1 MRAGI
6 LRERIELQR
15 EESQQLA
22 SGAIR
27 KWWRSIATVRCSKLR
42 MIYRY
47 DRDGIIGKEEF
58 DPMGA
63 RFIIRYCPVAERAER
78 VRYRGILFRITM
90 QDYNQRD
97 RSLTLYTER
106 VNL

>member
-6 LRERIELQR
+6 LRERIELLA
-15 EESQQLA
+15 EERTQDA
-22 SGAIR
+22 SGAVR
-27 KWWRSIATVRCSKLR
+27 KHWRTLATVRCSKLR

-47 DRDGIIGKEEF
+47 DRDGIVGKEEW

-63 RFIIRYCPVAERAER
+63 RFVIRYSPMAERAER
-78 VRYRGILFRITM
+78 VRYRGLLFRITM
-90 QDYNQRD
+90 PEYNQWD

>member
-1 MRAGI
+1 MRAGV
-6 LRERIELQR
+6 LRERIELLA
-15 EESQQLA
+15 EERTQDA
-22 SGAIR
+22 SGAVR
-27 KWWRSIATVRCSKLR
+27 KHWRTLATVRCSKLR

-47 DRDGIIGKEEF
+47 DRDGIVGKEEF

-63 RFIIRYCPVAERAER
+63 RFIIRYCPMVERAER

-90 QDYNQRD
+90 PEYNQRD
-97 RSLTLYTER
+97 RSVTLFTER